1 VDAMPDSTVL
11 ETRETLLAKA
21 AQAWVVDEPGSD
33 HAALGGDDGV
43 LCFLRSYYNRVATE
57 DLASP
62 SRLAAVAEAHAR
74 LATTRPQGRALIQ
87 VREPGN
93 AHLDPVS
100 PSSLVVDI
108 VTDDMPYLVDSV
120 TTRLNRHKAEI
131 QLLVHPLLRV
141 RRDVTGSLREIVGV
155 CSEAAAQD
163 KPGDGAATA
172 SDEMI
177 ESWIHVEIEPPGDGV
192 TAEGLEAD
200 LRHVLEDV
208 RVAVEDQQRMASA
221 ARGLADNLGG
231 DPGIPAR
238 GDDPPYPPRGDAAE
252 DGDLL
257 RWLAAG
263 SFLFLGYR
271 EYDLIRD
278 EGVAGLKPV
287 PGTGLGILRH
297 DRQGRASLRKMSSKV
312 AARAQDPRERLV
324 LAQANSRSTVYRA
337 NYLDYVA
344 VKKLGP
350 DGTVTGEHRFLGLY
364 THAAHNA
371 PIATIPVIRR
381 KVVHVLAEAGLSPA
395 SHDGKDLVEI
405 LEDYPRE
412 ELFEISADE
421 LTPIALGVLRLSE
434 RKQTRLFLRRDR
446 YGRYMSCLV
455 YLPRDRYTTKVRL
468 RAQEILREALN
479 GASVDYS
486 ATVGDSALARLHV
499 VVRAERGQV
508 VPQVDAAALERRLA
522 ASVRSWDEDLS
533 AEAIRVL
540 GEERASTLLDLVG
553 AGIPE
558 TYKADV
564 SAADAVDDLATM
576 LGLREAGREFAVR
589 LVEHPERWTLVVYR
603 SGSPITLSDVLPQ
616 LQHMGVEVVDEH
628 PYQFT
633 GSSSAGSFWI
643 YEFGLR
649 PPAVAVTGSLRE
661 VFEDALTALWHGQTE
676 DDGFNALVLTAGLT
690 WREVTLLRA
699 AAKYLRQGGVRFSE
713 DYVQRVLR
721 SNGAITRLLVRL
733 FESRFDPARTAGA
746 TERCE
751 AIAEEI
757 RGQLDEVTSL
767 DADRILRAYL
777 AVIDATLRTNYY
789 RTQSPGDV
797 EGPRP
802 LVLKFDPQT
811 IPGLML
817 PRPKFEIYVYS
828 PRLEAVHL
836 RFGRVARGGLR
847 WSDRQEDFRTE
858 VLGLVKAQEVKNAVI
873 VPSGAKGGFVCKQL
887 PDPSDREAYQAEVL
901 ACYETFI
908 AAMLDV
914 TDNIEAD
921 QVVPPPD
928 VVRRDGDDPY
938 LVVAADKGTA
948 TFSDTANEVAARYG
962 FWLGDAFA
970 SGGSE
975 GYDHKKMGIT
985 ARGAWESVKV
995 HFAALG
1001 MNPDTDDFTVTG
1013 VGDMSGDVFGNG
1025 MLLSRHI
1032 KLVAAFDHRHVF
1044 VDPDPDPEA
1053 SFAERQRMF
1062 DLPRSSW
1069 ADYDPALISPGGGVW
1084 PRGVKSVPV
1093 SREMRTI
1100 LGIDATV
1107 NALPPDELISAILA
1121 APVDLLWNGGIGTYV
1136 KATRESDADV
1146 GDRSNDAVRID
1157 ATQLRA
1163 RVVGEGGN
1171 LGLTQAARIEYSLGG
1186 GLVNTDFIDNSAG
1199 VDTSDHEV
1207 NIKILLAD
1215 AIRAGVIPA
1224 TARHE
1229 LLNDMTDEVAALV
1242 LRHNYG
1248 QNMAL
1253 AAARSQAS
1261 SLLHVHARYLRKL
1274 VRDKRLD
1281 PEQDVL
1287 PGERGIA
1294 ERRSAGGGLTTP
1306 EFALLLAHT
1315 KISAGEEVLA
1325 SGLPDDPYLRQVL
1338 DAYFPAQLQSAFADQ
1353 MESHPLRREIITT
1366 SVVNEMIDTSGIT
1379 FLFRLIEET
1388 GASVPNLTRAWLVAR
1403 DVFDMMAFWRQV
1415 EELEGRISLAAQIT
1429 LLLEGRKLTERAAR
1443 WLLHNRR
1450 PPFDIEATVGFFGDG
1465 VRTVR
1470 AGLPKLLTGRDLS
1483 GFEERRDS
1491 YLALG
1496 VPLDLAERVAAMVPT
1511 YSAFDIVQVASVTG
1525 RPVEET
1531 ADVYFDLADR
1541 LQITRLRDRITAL
1554 PREDRWS
1561 TMARAA
1567 LRDDLYAAH
1576 ASLTQDVL
1584 GVSESGTARTPE
1596 ERLAAWVSS
1605 NESAVAMATQ
1615 MLGEIWESE
1624 RFTFT
1629 TLSVALRA
1637 IRTLVSATSLPQT

>member
-1 VDAMPDSTVL
+1 MPDSDVL
-11 ETRETLLAKA
+11 ETREALLVKA
-21 AQAWVVDEPGSD
+21 AEAWVDDPALDPGR
-33 HAALGGDDGV
+33 LGGGDSV
-43 LCFLRSYYNRVATE
+43 LCYLRAYYHRVATE
-57 DLASP
+57 DLPSP
-62 SRLAAVAEAHAR
+62 SRLAAVAQAHAE
-74 LATTRPQGRALIQ
+74 LSLLRPQGRALIQ
-87 VREPGN
+87 VREPGL
-93 AHLDPVS
+93 AHLDPVT
-100 PSSLVVDI
+100 PASLIVDI

-131 QLLVHPLLRV
+131 SLLVHPLLLV
-141 RRDVTGSLREIVGV
+141 RRDVTGALREIVGV
-155 CSEAAAQD
+155 CSDAAAQD
-163 KPGDGAATA
+163 KPGGGAAAA
-172 SDEMI
+172 SDELT
-177 ESWIHVEIEPPGDGV
+177 ESWIHVELEPPGDGV
-192 TAEGLEAD
+192 TAEGLESD

-208 RVAVEDQQRMASA
+208 RVAVEDSRRMAAA
-221 ARGLADNLGG
+221 ARGLADDLGG
-231 DPGIPAR
+231 APGS
-238 GDDPPYPPRGDAAE
+238 DVAE
-252 DGDLL
+252 FGDLL

-263 SFLFLGYR
+263 NFTFLGYR
-271 EYDLIRD
+271 EYDLVRAHD
-278 EGVAGLKPV
+278 GVGLSPV

-297 DRQGRASLRKMSSKV
+297 DRRDGHALRKLSTQV
-312 AARAQDPRERLV
+312 ARRAQDPGERLV
-324 LAQANSRSTVYRA
+324 LAKANSRSTVYRA
-337 NYLDYVA
+337 NYLDYVS
-344 VKKLGP
+344 VKKLDQ
-350 DGTVTGEHRFLGLY
+350 DGTVAGEYRFLGLY
-364 THAAHNA
+364 SHAAHTA
-371 PIATIPVIRR
+371 PIASVPVIRR
-381 KVVHVLAEAGLSPA
+381 KLVHVLAEAGLSLD
-395 SHDGKDLVEI
+395 SHDGQDLVEI

-421 LTPIALGVLRLSE
+421 LTPIALGVVRLSE

-486 ATVGDSALARLHV
+486 ATIGDSALARLHV

-522 ASVRSWDEDLS
+522 AAVRSWDEDLS

-540 GEERASTLLDLVG
+540 GEERARILLSRFG
-553 AGIPE
+553 TSIPE

-564 SAADAVDDLATM
+564 SAQDAVDDLITM
-576 LGLREAGREFAVR
+576 LGLREAGLVFAVR

-616 LQHMGVEVVDEH
+616 LQHMGLEVVDEH
-628 PYQFT
+628 PYQFA

-649 PPAVAVTGSLRE
+649 PPAAAAAGSLRLI
-661 VFEDALTALWHGQTE
+661 FEEALTALWHGETE

-721 SNGAITRLLVRL
+721 SNPAITRLLVRL
-733 FESRFDPARTAGA
+733 FESRFDPAKQDGA
-746 TERCE
+746 AERCE
-751 AIAEEI
+751 AITEEI
-757 RGQLDEVTSL
+757 RGQLDEVVSL
-767 DADRILRAYL
+767 DHDRILRSYL
-777 AVIDATLRTNYY
+777 ALIDATLRTNYY
-789 RTQSPGDV
+789 RTQSPGGTD
-797 EGPRP
+797 GPRP
-802 LVLKFDPQT
+802 LVLKLDPGA
-811 IPGLML
+811 IPGLTQ
-817 PRPKFEIYVYS
+817 PRPKFEIYVFS

-873 VPSGAKGGFVCKQL
+873 VPSGAKGGFVCKRL

-901 ACYETFI
+901 ACYKTFI

-921 QVVPPPD
+921 QVVPPPE

-985 ARGAWESVKV
+985 ARGAWESVKI
-995 HFAALG
+995 HFAVLG
-1001 MNPDTDDFTVTG
+1001 MNPDTDDFTMAG
-1013 VGDMSGDVFGNG
+1013 IGDMSGDVFGNG
-1025 MLLSRHI
+1025 VLLSERI

-1044 VDPDPDPEA
+1044 IDPDPDPA
-1053 SFAERQRMF
+1053 VSFAERQRMF
-1062 DLPRSSW
+1062 ALPRSSW
-1069 ADYDPALISPGGGVW
+1069 ADYDPAVISPGGGVW
-1084 PRGVKSVPV
+1084 PRSVKSVPV
-1093 SREMRTI
+1093 SPQARAVLR
-1100 LGIDATV
+1100 LGAGV
-1107 NALPPDELISAILA
+1107 NALSPDELISAVLA

-1136 KATRESDADV
+1136 KASYESHADV

-1157 ATQLRA
+1157 APRLRT
-1163 RVVGEGGN
+1163 RVIGEGGN

-1215 AIRAGVIPA
+1215 AIRAGAIPA
-1224 TARHE
+1224 TARHQ
-1229 LLNDMTDEVAALV
+1229 LLEGMTDEVAELV
-1242 LRHNYG
+1242 LRHNYR

-1253 AAARSQAS
+1253 AAARSQAP

-1287 PGERGIA
+1287 PGDREIA
-1294 ERRSAGGGLTTP
+1294 ERRSAGVGLTTP

-1315 KISAGEEVLA
+1315 KISADDEVLA
-1325 SGLPDDPYLRQVL
+1325 SDVPDDRYLRRVL
-1338 DAYFPAQLQSAFADQ
+1338 DAYFPAQLRAQFADR

-1388 GASVPNLTRAWLVAR
+1388 GASVPNLTRSWLVAR
-1403 DVFDMMAFWRQV
+1403 DVFDMPAFWGQV
-1415 EELEGRISLAAQIT
+1415 SELEGQVSLAAQIT

-1450 PPFDIEATVGFFGDG
+1450 PPFDIQATVGFFADG

-1470 AGLPKLLTGRDLS
+1470 AGLPKLLTGRDLA

-1496 VPLDLAERVAAMVPT
+1496 VPLDLAEPVAAMVPT
-1511 YSAFDIVQVASVTG
+1511 YSAFDIVQVAALTG

-1584 GVSESGTARTPE
+1584 GVSGSPIPRTPE
-1596 ERLAAWVSS
+1596 ERLAAWASG
-1605 NESAVAMATQ
+1605 NEAAVAMATQ

-1637 IRTLVSATSLPQT
+1637 IRTLVASSSLPQD